1 MCNEQCV
8 PQYSFATPA
17 TFRLQVSGLLDPSWS
32 EELGSVAIECSC
44 LPSKSSVTTLTAH
57 VVDQAA
63 LIGLL
68 NRLYGLGLPLIS
80 VEYVEIDHV
89 PAERSRI
96 STGDR

>member
-1 MCNEQCV
+1 MFNEQCM

-17 TFRLQVSGLLDPSWS
+17 TFRLQVSGHLDPSWS
-32 EELGSVAIECSC
+32 EELGSIAIECNC
-44 LPSKSSVTTLTAH
+44 LPSKSSVTTLTVH

-80 VEYVEIDHV
+80 VECVEVDHV
-89 PAERSRI
+89 PAEWPR
-96 STGDR
+96 TTV